1 MSLDAPV
8 AAALGRI
15 QNPRLGNDLLSGG
28 MIRDLTVSADGR
40 VAFTFLL
47 SRQDPA
53 TLVREARKAL
63 QAIDGVTDVKIKVV
77 DPAGPTPVTH
87 GPPGAP
93 PGPQS
98 AAAGVPAQSPMDM
111 PGLGRVIA
119 ISSGK
124 GGVGKSTVA
133 ANLAVALALEGNR
146 VGLMDGDIYGPNIP
160 RMFGLFER
168 PPVVQGRIQPLQA
181 HGVKL
186 ISLGFIVERDAP
198 AIWRGPIIMKVIQQF
213 LRDVDWGELDYFIV
227 DLPPGTGDAQLSLA
241 QSVAIAGAVIV
252 TTPQEVAVGDAL
264 RGAKMFERVNVPVF
278 GVVENMSGFTDP
290 ESGRHWDIF
299 GSGGGQRLADE
310 LGVPLLGQIPLQPDM
325 AALADRGQP
334 ILIASPRQPCR
345 TLASGHRRAGEAG
358 GCESE
363 SESANSRV
371 VHPSLT
377 LGMTLKPPIP
387 GLGAD
392 AEAPESESPRQA
404 TR

>member
-1 MSLDAPV
+1 MPLNAEV

-15 QNPRLGNDLLSGG
+15 QNPRLANDLLSAG
-28 MIRDLTVSADGR
+28 MIRDLTVSEDGR

-63 QAIDGVTDVKIKVV
+63 QAIEGITDIKIKVV

-98 AAAGVPAQSPMDM
+98 AATGVPAQSPVDM

-119 ISSGK
+119 VSSGK
-124 GGVGKSTVA
+124 GGVGKSTVSV
-133 ANLAVALALEGNR
+133 NLAVGLAQGGHR

-160 RMFGLFER
+160 RMLGLFER
-168 PPVVQGRIQPLQA
+168 PPVVQGRIQPLEA
-181 HGVKL
+181 YGVKL
-186 ISLGFIVERDAP
+186 ISLGLIIERDAP

-241 QSVAIAGAVIV
+241 QSVAISGAVIV
-252 TTPQEVAVGDAL
+252 TTPQEVSVGDAL

-310 LGVPLLGQIPLQPDM
+310 LGVPLLGQVPLQPDM
-325 AALADRGQP
+325 AGLADRGQP
-334 ILIASPRQPCR
+334 IVVAAPDSP
-345 TLASGHRRAGEAG
+345 AARALRAITERVKAEAG
-358 GCESE
+358 TRSM
-363 SESANSRV
+363 
-371 VHPSLT
+371 SL
-377 LGMTLKPPIP
+377 PI
-387 GLGAD
+387 L
-392 AEAPESESPRQA
+392 E
-404 TR
+404 